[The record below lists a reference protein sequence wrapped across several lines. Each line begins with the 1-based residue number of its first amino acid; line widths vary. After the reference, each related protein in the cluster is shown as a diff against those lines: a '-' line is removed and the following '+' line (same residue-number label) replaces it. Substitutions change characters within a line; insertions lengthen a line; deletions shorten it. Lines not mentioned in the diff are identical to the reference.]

1 MKHEYSKSKQKGIHA
16 VKSGKE
22 RVIIDGI
29 WSLEVPAG
37 YSYCAEYE
45 RTATDINGNHYR
57 LQVQKT
63 DSCNFSESY
72 GSEVS
77 LTVKDNVI
85 EFNNYTS
92 DARDAKEIL
101 MQCASPIGNV
111 ELIKEDKN
119 ILVAI
124 CESIW
129 VPGNYAFYVI
139 AGGRN
144 VMYSGQVTFADDT
157 GLNEVEVAKS
167 FVRSIEPV
175 LIKDLA
181 TGEGLVRLPV
191 SYLPHFDTGKYLE
204 VDNSFRVPIP
214 EGYETKYD
222 LSSQI
227 KAAVVPKNA
236 VFTSSG
242 VRCKLGFVMYQDPIN
257 AGTSDTRTVIDAIK
271 KFFVEQTGINFYN
284 WPITTVRD
292 TSKGT
297 IVYSTITNTPCD
309 QNTNPVLVVT
319 GGKAY
324 HCFIVITYDGP
335 ISDESDTKWDADI
348 ITTTWL
354 SKILFKGEKKPDKA
368 KDSEVMFEK
377 GFPDKSLYPHY
388 DHLMNVAS
396 SIPGVKIVVNQSGTE
411 YAFYGIKTAAE
422 SDNDELGEKRRA
434 LYSRI
439 AAQDKGGYDLDQD
452 ARKMSAVFHVDPSVF
467 DMRND
472 REAELLNNYMK
483 RAYLFSALRSFGWT
497 LSDYCGK
504 KKKLP
509 GDLSVKELEA
519 IVDFIAKRNWLNY
532 DAATYCKGLC
542 AGADLHVFYV
552 PDGISEDDKSELLP
566 SQVDYDRIQQMKSI
580 SPSYYEILPDV
591 QSLDALRGSLKFVYP
606 AIKTL
611 HDDLAKKR
619 NHMKPLEGNESDIV
633 YAWCALA
640 MAAKEPFFTED
651 GPTTYFLSQPEHTEA
666 PVEPVIPV
674 KNGIEKGIIT
684 VGDNP
689 VRITYDNAWTIEI
702 PAGYSYCNDPEV
714 NAVSAKGSPY
724 KLIISQKLEKE
735 VFTDRLDGTFV
746 IRMLET
752 TISDEKYFSDMLKG
766 EALFDHVMLDDVG
779 YIYPDDSIA
788 ISYHE
793 FLGTIMFFVVT
804 PKKKYCGQAI
814 FRTRPGKKSE
824 QKLRSLLETIRN
836 VDSNAIRTSERA
848 KATEKKIKENGGSNN
863 KGVVQESKGVDHWSF
878 READTSKTKTK
889 LLSNDKGYAARILS
903 IAEVNKE
910 EDLQQ
915 VEMNFRRH
923 MTAFNPDYHE
933 DIEII
938 LPLAEKY
945 ASLFISDNGNNDLEE
960 GKLGNTAPVHALRS
974 FVWTAV
980 NIGKK
985 GTSTDFPVDAPQDMW
1000 IELARFIQSK
1010 GYVNYKPCK
1019 PESKEYG
1026 GLLFMSK
1033 EVGLIYSDGSF
1044 KYDDEL
1050 VKSIQYAIFD
1060 NLSLFELV
1068 SILRETSPV
1077 MELYYKEI
1085 TESDDSD
1092 SIDVKA
1098 MKCILQGWTAFAY
1111 ASRTPFCIVQK
1122 SSYKGGNIYR
1132 KPIWNAKCDI
1142 REYQG
1147 GKYLAI
1153 GTSLIDVKC
1162 KDEVLCIPEGITDI
1176 YFNSVYSHH
1185 WNPEFAKKIVYPS
1198 SFTGT
1203 VVIPSNA
1210 EEVEIWGDFDAL
1222 ELQAYEPHA
1231 SLPNLKKIVC
1241 NGTANSLEYGFANT
1255 ISEAAN
1261 LKEIVFP
1268 EGLKEISDINLTYDN
1283 NIEMVRLPNSLESIE
1298 ETSIDY
1304 PDGMRGGY
1312 PITTFVVYRTCVVR
1326 DLLKRQLKAEEKEIR
1341 EWNDIFKDSPEE
1353 QKHHSYKVK
1362 EVDAPWIS
1370 SALTFVSQ
1378 VSKLYEKGSAEG
1390 VEADMERIVRSAF
1403 ESGRDFR
1410 LSKDCIIK
1418 EAKKEGLSKFAEIIN
1433 NTNDIDKLPVVLA
1446 DDIKNTIESRIQKE
1460 IEKKRE
1466 EEEKRKAEIMNLSQS
1481 ESLPELD
1488 RAILLLKTYFGESS
1502 EAEEVIKKCIDK
1514 ISDIK
1519 SDKYAQACNLAE
1531 EGTETSISTAISL
1544 LKEISPF
1551 DDSESRIM
1559 VYQKKLEDEM
1569 AYNRAVSMM
1578 SGTDIANLVAVKES
1592 FEGLGDYKDS
1602 CIKAAACEKYLS
1614 ELCEKKYLEA
1624 EEAQAVCTV
1633 DSQTLAI
1640 AAYNELGD
1648 YKDALERIAICTS
1661 NITVIQEML
1670 DLEEQLGRYKEE
1682 LKSLTGFFKRRQ
1694 REEKEA
1700 LINRV
1705 EQQIEELKDRLEEV
1719 N

>member
-1 MKHEYSKSKQKGIHA
+1 MNMDFNSQKQKGIHHVTQKA
-16 VKSGKE
+16 E
-22 RVIIDGI
+22 RIIVNNLWTI
-29 WSLEVPAG
+29 EVPAG
-37 YSYCAEYE
+37 YSYCVDPSHTGKDLDGEPYC
-45 RTATDINGNHYR
+45 
-57 LQVQKT
+57 LQIQKSNDCDFT
-63 DSCNFSESY
+63 QGY
-72 GSEVS
+72 ASEVS
-77 LTVKDNVI
+77 ITVRYQFVAFNYHSNDATEIADGFRQFVDQVSFGSGDVI
-85 EFNNYTS
+85 RAN
-92 DARDAKEIL
+92 
-101 MQCASPIGNV
+101 
-111 ELIKEDKN
+111 KN
-119 ILVAI
+119 ILIGFKEAGLF
-124 CESIW
+124 SSF
-129 VPGNYAFYVI
+129 NFYVLTGGSNCIYTGQITFGDDVTGDTARI
-139 AGGRN
+139 AR
-144 VMYSGQVTFADDT
+144 
-157 GLNEVEVAKS
+157 K
-167 FVRSIEPV
+167 FVDSIEPITV
-175 LIKDLA
+175 SDFASTDKLS
-181 TGEGLVRLPV
+181 RLDK
-191 SYLPHFDTGKYLE
+191 SYLPDFDNADYLAVDGTFKVPVPAGFEGKTYKDGNWK
-204 VDNSFRVPIP
+204 V
-214 EGYETKYD
+214 T
-222 LSSQI
+222 
-227 KAAVVPKNA
+227 VVPKGFNA
-236 VFTSSG
+236 SGEISDAKIALAFQNSVFDFSG
-242 VRCKLGFVMYQDPIN
+242 RGMQPMEMIN
-257 AGTSDTRTVIDAIK
+257 TAIK
-271 KFFVEQTGINFYN
+271 ILHGQSPIQWFEGGTFTEKKNKKGIILNSY
-284 WPITTVRD
+284 V
-292 TSKGT
+292 
-297 IVYSTITNTPCD
+297 TNNACD
-309 QNTNPVLVVT
+309 KNLNPVLICTDEKVYFGYVT
-319 GGKAY
+319 AHYNKA
-324 HCFIVITYDGP
+324 
-335 ISDESDTKWDADI
+335 ISDDEDTKWDI
-348 ITTTWL
+348 KVITSAWL
-354 SKILFKGEKKPDKA
+354 SHILLKGEKAAAKA
-368 KDSEVMFEK
+368 SKSTKKDEIDFK
-377 GFPDKSLYPHY
+377 TAFPDKSLYPHY
-388 DHLMNVAS
+388 DHKMHVVP
-396 SIPGVKIVVNQSGTE
+396 SIPGATVIVNPGGTD
-411 YAFYGIKTAAE
+411 YAFYSLKDVADSENDSFGEEQKALFERITAKDA
-422 SDNDELGEKRRA
+422 SD
-434 LYSRI
+434 
-439 AAQDKGGYDLDQD
+439 YDLDQI
-452 ARKMSAVFHVDPSVF
+452 AMGMSSLFHVDESVF
-467 DMRND
+467 DMKND
-472 REAELLNNYMK
+472 REVELLNGYMK
-483 RAYLFSALRSFGWT
+483 SAYMLSALRSFGWT

-504 KKKLP
+504 KKILP
-509 GDLSVKELEA
+509 ANVSINELKT

-532 DAATYCKGLC
+532 DSATYFKGLC
-542 AGADLHVFYV
+542 SGSDLHVYYV
-552 PDGISEDDKSELLP
+552 PDNVSQDDRSALLP
-566 SQVDYDRIQQMKSI
+566 SQDDYDRVRKMQSI
-580 SPSYYEILPDV
+580 APAYNEILTEV
-591 QSLDALRGSLKFVYP
+591 QSLDALRVSLKFIYP
-606 AIKTL
+606 AVKTL
-611 HDDLAKKR
+611 YDELAKKR
-619 NHMKPLEGNESDIV
+619 NYMKPLEGNEADIV

-651 GPTTYFLSQPEHTEA
+651 GPMNYFLSQPKH
-666 PVEPVIPV
+666 
-674 KNGIEKGIIT
+674 N
-684 VGDNP
+684 D
-689 VRITYDNAWTIEI
+689 I
-702 PAGYSYCNDPEV
+702 PAKAGKSGGNTGKDEV
-714 NAVSAKGSPY
+714 
-724 KLIISQKLEKE
+724 
-735 VFTDRLDGTFV
+735 
-746 IRMLET
+746 
-752 TISDEKYFSDMLKG
+752 
-766 EALFDHVMLDDVG
+766 
-779 YIYPDDSIA
+779 
-788 ISYHE
+788 
-793 FLGTIMFFVVT
+793 
-804 PKKKYCGQAI
+804 
-814 FRTRPGKKSE
+814 
-824 QKLRSLLETIRN
+824 
-836 VDSNAIRTSERA
+836 
-848 KATEKKIKENGGSNN
+848 
-863 KGVVQESKGVDHWSF
+863 SKGKPSSKRGNWSF

-915 VEMNFRRH
+915 VEMNFRRR

-933 DIEII
+933 DIEKI

-1147 GKYLAI
+1147 GRYLAI

-1312 PITTFVVYRTCVVR
+1312 PITTFVVYKTCAVR

-1378 VSKLYEKGSAEG
+1378 VSKIYEKGSAEG
-1390 VEADMERIVRSAF
+1390 VETDMERIVRSAF

-1418 EAKKEGLSKFAEIIN
+1418 EAKEEGLSKFAEIIN

-1481 ESLPELD
+1481 ESLPELN